1 MVLEWLLILVTIY
14 LSGFF
19 SGSEI
24 AFVSANRLRLELF
37 LRKNSTASF
46 YLAKYVNNPD
56 AFLVTILIGNNIV
69 NVLYATL
76 MTLYLQKPIEQLLA
90 SITSQQPSGILV
102 LAIQTTIASIIIMY
116 LGEIIPK
123 AVFRSR
129 ADSILPKVA
138 IPMQLVEWLLKPFI
152 VVATTTSKLLLK
164 AFNVEAGRVED
175 IFRRQDIE
183 MIIQDLSEQGASSDI
198 DEDDSELL
206 SNVLEL
212 SSKRVKD
219 SMIARTE
226 IVAVEKNTPIDE
238 VLKIF
243 ISSGYSKLPV
253 YDKSIDNIIG
263 VVFAV
268 DLFKRPQ
275 VLEEIR
281 RPVKFVP
288 SSKRS
293 RDLLTE
299 FRASNTSMAI
309 VLDEYGGTAGLVTIE
324 DLIEEVVGDIEDE
337 YDTTDRIMKKLN
349 ATTYIFSGTVEIDDI
364 VEQFPELGFPTNADD
379 YETIAGYIIHHIGR
393 IPKVNEEIL
402 IGRTKI
408 IISKASPARIEMVR
422 VILLEN

>member
-37 LRKNSTASF
+37 LRKNSTASV
-46 YLAKYVNNPD
+46 YLSKFVNNPD
-56 AFLVTILIGNNIV
+56 AFLVTTLVGNNIV

-76 MTLYLQKPIEQLLA
+76 MTLYLQEPIEQLLA
-90 SITSQQPSGILV
+90 SLTSQQPSGIVV

-152 VVATTTSKLLLK
+152 ILATTSSKLLLK

-219 SMIARTE
+219 SMITRTE
-226 IVAVEKNTPIDE
+226 IVAVEKETPVND
-238 VLKIF
+238 VLKTF

-253 YDKSIDNIIG
+253 YDESIDNIIG
-263 VVFAV
+263 VVFAA
-268 DLFKRPQ
+268 DLFKRPE

-299 FRASNTSMAI
+299 FRASNTSMAV

-337 YDTTDRIMKKLN
+337 YDTTDQIMKKLN
-349 ATTYIFSGTVEIDDI
+349 ATTFIFSGTVEIDDI
-364 VEQFPELGFPTNADD
+364 VEQFPELGFPPDADD

-402 IGRTKI
+402 IGRKKM
-408 IISKASPARIEMVR
+408 IISKASPARIETVR
-422 VILLEN
+422 IILLED